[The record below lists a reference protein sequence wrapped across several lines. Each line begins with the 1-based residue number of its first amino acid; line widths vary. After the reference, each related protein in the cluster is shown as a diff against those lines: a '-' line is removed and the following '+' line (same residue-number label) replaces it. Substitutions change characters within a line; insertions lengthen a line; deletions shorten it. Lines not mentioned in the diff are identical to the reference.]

1 MQLTIKINGLDDVM
15 RKLEGTLTGSAMDTA
30 IQMAINKVAAK
41 GQAEIT
47 RAITQRYAIKADQ
60 VRSSMYLR
68 PASKKQNKLSAEIQ
82 IFGSSKMRGRS
93 LNMIHFVERKVTL
106 AEARKRS
113 KNGTLNQ
120 LRFQITKGGGLKTIP
135 GAFIGNDGRTV
146 FRRVGSGRLPIEPVQ
161 VIGVSQMFN
170 YESIRER
177 VIEKIRTE
185 FDTELGRAINQQLRK
200 LK

>member
-1 MQLTIKINGLDDVM
+1 MKLDIKVTGLDETM
-15 RKLEGTLTGSAMDTA
+15 RKLDRLKDFARDSA
-30 IQMAINKVAAK
+30 IQMAVNKVAAK
-41 GQAEIT
+41 GKTEIT
-47 RAITQRYAIKADQ
+47 RAITERYAIKAKD
-60 VRSSMYLR
+60 VSSSITLR
-68 PASKKQNKLSAEIQ
+68 PASIKTGKLTAEIQ

-135 GAFIGNDGRTV
+135 GAFIGNNGRTV

-170 YESIRER
+170 YGAIRER
-177 VIEKIRTE
+177 VIARIESEFNVELSRAVEQKIRTM
-185 FDTELGRAINQQLRK
+185 K
-200 LK
+200 L